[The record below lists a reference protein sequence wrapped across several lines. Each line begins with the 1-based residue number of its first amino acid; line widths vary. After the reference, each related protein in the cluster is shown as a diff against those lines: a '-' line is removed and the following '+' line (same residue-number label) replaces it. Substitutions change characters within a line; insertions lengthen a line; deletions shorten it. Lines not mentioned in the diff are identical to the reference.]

1 MQRVAL
7 AVVCALVLAAC
18 STDESIGETTL
29 NVDSGS
35 SLLRITAS
43 IDGAGNTRVDGLD
56 ATTFETGDTIGLY
69 ILNSDG
75 DIYGDSISSINVPA
89 VYDGSAWTILED
101 VTLTEDSAY
110 VLGYY
115 PYDDRNGA
123 DGIYLTMD
131 GVTDYL
137 LSGNTPANN
146 GDSMAVLTFNHM
158 LTRIT
163 LSLSTSESLGSATL
177 SAVGIKGD
185 LWPESELMI
194 IPMNDYGEALCNAI
208 YAEVCTV
215 LEEGELT
222 TQEISCSG
230 ITITSSEKTD
240 IDILV
245 YSVEGDATC
254 GSIVLTVNGS
264 DYEVSLANSSITKWK
279 SGCQYT
285 YPITI
290 DVTEGAT
297 LDVSDITGTYSGTMN
312 VSLNS
317 ITLISGEETTVEV
330 TEIDDSN
337 VTVSWSGSIT
347 ISNTA
352 IPISVDCDCSATFD
366 SDSVAIEGSTTMDI
380 TTLGYYGLSVAVEG
394 TAYAAADSLSLTIS
408 ISSVNAVV
416 EFNGV
421 KGTDSSIDD
430 TSDDDTTSSDTTYIN
445 GYAAVDL
452 GLSVKWATCNI
463 GADSPEDYGNYY
475 AWGETET
482 KDSYTSSN
490 SVTNDVEMDDI
501 AGNAEYDAATANWGS
516 TWRMPTYDEMK
527 ELRDS
532 CTWTWTTQNDV
543 NGYLVTG
550 STGNSIFL
558 PAAGYR
564 LGTSLNNAGSYGG
577 FWSSTPYSS
586 DTYYAYR
593 LYFDSSRLSVY
604 SSYRRNYGRTVRP
617 VSE

>member
-1 MQRVAL
+1 MQRVVL
-7 AVVCALVLAAC
+7 AVLCATVFAAC
-18 STDESIGETTL
+18 STDESISETTL
-29 NVDSGS
+29 SASSSN

-43 IDGAGNTRVDGLD
+43 IDATGNTRVDGLD

-115 PYDDRNGA
+115 PYDKSNEA
-123 DGIYLTMD
+123 DGICLTMD

-194 IPMNDYGEALCNAI
+194 IPMNDYGIAACRAI
-208 YAEVCTV
+208 YEEVCTV

-222 TQEISCSG
+222 TQEISCNG
-230 ITITSSEKTD
+230 ITISSSEKTD
-240 IDILV
+240 INILV

-264 DYEVSLANSSITKWK
+264 DYEVSLANSSITEWK

-337 VTVSWSGSIT
+337 VTISWSGSIT

-421 KGTDSSIDD
+421 KGTDSSADD
-430 TSDDDTTSSDTTYIN
+430 TSDDDTASSDTTYIN

-452 GLSVKWATCNI
+452 GLSVKWATMNV
-463 GADSPEDYGNYY
+463 GAESPEDYGNYY

-482 KDSYTSSN
+482 KSTYSSLY
-490 SVTNDVEMDDI
+490 SVTYGVEMDDI
-501 AGNAEYDAATANWGS
+501 AGDAEYDAATANWGS
-516 TWRMPTYDEMK
+516 SWRMPTEDECQ
-527 ELRDS
+527 ELVDS
-532 CTWTWTTQNDV
+532 CTWTWTTENDI

-550 STGNSIFL
+550 SNGNSIFL
-558 PAAGYR
+558 PAAGR
-564 LGTSLNNAGSYGG
+564 RDGTMPFYVNSRGEY
-577 FWSSTPYSS
+577 WSSTPYSS
-586 DTYYAYR
+586 NADCAYFLSFR
-593 LYFDSSRLSVY
+593 SSYLSVDTHTRQNGY
-604 SSYRRNYGRTVRP
+604 SVRP

>member
-1 MQRVAL
+1 MRGVML
-7 AVVCALVLAAC
+7 AVLCAAVFAAC
-18 STDESIGETTL
+18 STDDSISETTL
-29 NVDSGS
+29 STSNSN

-43 IDGAGNTRVDGLD
+43 IDAAGNTRVDGLD

-115 PYDDRNGA
+115 PYDERNGA
-123 DGIYLTMD
+123 DAILLTMD

-137 LSGNTPANN
+137 LSGNIPANN
-146 GDSMAVLTFNHM
+146 GDSMAVLTFSHM

-163 LSLSTSESLGSATL
+163 LSLSASESLGSATL

-185 LWPESELMI
+185 LWPESVLMI
-194 IPMNDYGEALCNAI
+194 IPMNDDGIAACEENYTAVYEA
-208 YAEVCTV
+208 

-222 TQEISCSG
+222 MQEISCSG

-254 GSIVLTVNGS
+254 GSIVLNVNGS

-366 SDSVAIEGSTTMDI
+366 GDSVAIEGSTTMDI

-421 KGTDSSIDD
+421 KGTDSSTDD
-430 TSDDDTTSSDTTYIN
+430 ASDDDTTSSDTTYIN

-482 KDSYTSSN
+482 KSTYSSLY
-490 SVTNDVEMDDI
+490 SVTYGVEMDDI
-501 AGNAEYDAATANWGS
+501 SGNAEYDAATANWGS
-516 TWRMPTYDEMK
+516 SWRMPTEDECQ
-527 ELRDS
+527 ELVDS
-532 CTWTWTTQNDV
+532 CTWTWTTENDI

-550 STGNSIFL
+550 SNGNSIFL
-558 PAAGYR
+558 PAAGR
-564 LGTSLNNAGSYGG
+564 RDGTMPFYANSRGEY
-577 FWSSTPYSS
+577 WSSTPYSS
-586 DTYYAYR
+586 NADYAYFLSFR
-593 LYFDSSRLSVY
+593 SSYLSVDTHTRQNGY
-604 SSYRRNYGRTVRP
+604 SVRP